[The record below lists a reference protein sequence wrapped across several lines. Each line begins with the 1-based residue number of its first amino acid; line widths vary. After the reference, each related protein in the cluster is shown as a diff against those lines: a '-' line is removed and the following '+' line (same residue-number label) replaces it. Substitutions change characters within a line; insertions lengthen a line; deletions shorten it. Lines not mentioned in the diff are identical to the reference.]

1 MNTSLVINTE
11 RWQPPKTKK
20 LKDKSV
26 SIGFYTQLT
35 FKGTKYMCSGVSH
48 IWLRYGLLGK
58 FYLVVAIFIYY
69 VLLYHPVEDVITYIS

>member
-1 MNTSLVINTE
+1 MITSLVINTE

-20 LKDKSV
+20 LEDKSV

-35 FKGTKYMCSGVSH
+35 FKGTKHMRSGVSH
-48 IWLRYGLLGK
+48 IWLQYGLLGK